1 MRDRVRKRQ
10 EEDDEMM
17 LFVFPALHL
26 IETGGVALREPRIPR
41 HTSSLTGEMFVKE
54 LLEGHVKNCRVAFRM
69 EPHIFKSLANYLRR
83 EKLVSDT
90 RIKVEEKLASFLWML
105 SHNSSF
111 EDLQVRF
118 GHSGDTFHWQMKNF
132 FDIIPT
138 LSKHFLK
145 PPNANQ
151 VHPKIQSDT
160 RFFPYFQVFAS
171 PTLIHIDNLLFML

>member
-1 MRDRVRKRQ
+1 FELLHSPTVRKR
-10 EEDDEMM
+10 EDGDDEMM

-26 IETGGVALREPRIPR
+26 IGTDGVALREPRIPH
-41 HTSSLTGEMFVKE
+41 HTSSLTGEKFVKE
-54 LLEGHVKNCRVAFRM
+54 LLEGHVKNRRVAFRM

-83 EKLVSDT
+83 EKLVYDT

-118 GHSGDTFHWQMKNF
+118 GHSGDTFHWKMKNF

-145 PPNANQ
+145 PPNPSQ
-151 VHPKIQSDT
+151 VHSKIQSHTDS
-160 RFFPYFQVFAS
+160 FLIFVF
-171 PTLIHIDNLLFML
+171 LLRQL